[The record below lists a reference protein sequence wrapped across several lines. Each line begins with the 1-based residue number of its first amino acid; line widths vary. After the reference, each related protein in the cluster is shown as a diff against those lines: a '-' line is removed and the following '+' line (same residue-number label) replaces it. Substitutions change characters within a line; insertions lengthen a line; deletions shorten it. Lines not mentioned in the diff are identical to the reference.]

1 MVARSPCSPH
11 MWFVVCSDTSE
22 PARMPTTDAPRLSV
36 PDYRRR
42 GQSIPPVTFRLPP
55 EMVSG
60 LDSQADR
67 LQTTRAGLAR
77 ALLAQ
82 GLERLQAA

>member
-1 MVARSPCSPH
+1 MRHVGCLQS
-11 MWFVVCSDTSE
+11 SE
-22 PARMPTTDAPRLSV
+22 PASMPTTYAPRLSV

-55 EMVSG
+55 EMVSR

-67 LQTTRAGLAR
+67 LQTTRAGLLRAGAAR
-77 ALLAQ
+77 LLEE
-82 GLERLQAA
+82 LEATVAP